1 MRSILS
7 VLAAGFVLIS
17 LPLLAHHSFEAE
29 FDRTKQ
35 VELKGTVTKFE
46 FQNPH
51 IWIYMDVTGPDGKVA
66 KWQFEGGAPNMLK
79 RQGWSRNS
87 LKEGDVAT
95 IKGSLAKD
103 GTNTVNSSSIILADG
118 RSLTGGSSDTK
129 AKAKAK

>member
-1 MRSILS
+1 MRKILS
-7 VLAAGFVLIS
+7 SLSAAIALITV
-17 LPLLAHHSFEAE
+17 PLLAHHSFEAE

-46 FQNPH
+46 WMNPH
-51 IWIYMDVTGPDGKVA
+51 IWIYLDVTGPDGKVT

-79 RQGWSRNS
+79 RQGWSRDS
-87 LKEGDVAT
+87 LKQGDVAT

-129 AKAKAK
+129 AKAK

>member
-1 MRSILS
+1 MRRLLAVVSMIAAAS
-7 VLAAGFVLIS
+7 VS

-35 VELKGTVTKFE
+35 VTLTGTVTKFE

-51 IWIYMDVTGPDGKVA
+51 IWIYMDVKDADGKVS

-87 LKEGDVAT
+87 IKIGDVAT
-95 IKGSLAKD
+95 IRGSLAKD
-103 GTNTVNSSSIILADG
+103 GTNTVNSNSITLADG
-118 RSLTGGSSDTK
+118 RSLTGGTSDTK
-129 AKAKAK
+129 AKAK

>member
-1 MRSILS
+1 MRKILS
-7 VLAAGFVLIS
+7 SLSAAIALITV
-17 LPLLAHHSFEAE
+17 PLLAHHSFEAE

-46 FQNPH
+46 WMNPH
-51 IWIYMDVTGPDGKVA
+51 IWIYLDVVGADGKVT

-79 RQGWSRNS
+79 RQGWSRDS
-87 LKEGDVAT
+87 LKQGDVAT

-129 AKAKAK
+129 AKAK